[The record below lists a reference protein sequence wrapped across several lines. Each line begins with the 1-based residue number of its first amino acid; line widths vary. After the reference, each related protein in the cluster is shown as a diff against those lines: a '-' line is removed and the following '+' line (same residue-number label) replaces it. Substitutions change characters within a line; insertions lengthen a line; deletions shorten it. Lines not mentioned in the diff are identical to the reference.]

1 MTTPTR
7 LFDFLDYQLEKYP
20 QPDMLAAKEGTDW
33 KLYSTAE
40 VKTSVNTLS
49 SGLLNLGVS
58 CQDMS
63 VERRDKIAIISN
75 NRPEWIILDLA
86 CQQVGAVLVPIYPTI
101 NPIELEFILNDVA
114 IKYAFVSDELLYR
127 STLEIKKNVPS
138 LIDIFTFNPVPGARH
153 YTEVIALGTDKD
165 LTKIESIKSSIL
177 SEHLATILYTSGTT
191 GNPKGVMLSHK
202 NIVSNVSSSMKIL
215 PVDQKDKSLS
225 FLPLNHIF
233 ERMITYLY
241 INAGVSIYYAVN
253 METIAENLKEI
264 KPNIFTTVPRL
275 LEKVYERIMAA
286 GLKLKGIKRLLF
298 FRAIELGKQYE
309 VDKEFSW
316 WYSVQLNLMN
326 RLVFS
331 KWREA
336 LGGNLKC
343 IVTGSAACQ
352 LRLLKIF
359 TAGGIPILE
368 GYGLTETSPVI
379 SVNQLNKNNR
389 KLGTVGPILENVDVK
404 IAEDG
409 EIICKG
415 PNIMLGYYRRPDLT
429 GEAIK
434 DGWFHTGDIGEI
446 VDGKFLK
453 ITDRKK
459 EIFKTSGGKYVAP
472 QPIENKMKESPYI
485 EQIMVLGANR
495 KFPAALIIPS
505 FQNLKEWAAKR
516 NLHYSTNESYIH
528 SSEVID
534 LIHSTINKYNSF
546 FNHAEQI
553 KKFELLPHEWTIQG
567 GELTPT
573 LKLKRKVIME
583 KYNKLIEKI
592 YT

>member
-583 KYNKLIEKI
+583 KYNKLVEKI